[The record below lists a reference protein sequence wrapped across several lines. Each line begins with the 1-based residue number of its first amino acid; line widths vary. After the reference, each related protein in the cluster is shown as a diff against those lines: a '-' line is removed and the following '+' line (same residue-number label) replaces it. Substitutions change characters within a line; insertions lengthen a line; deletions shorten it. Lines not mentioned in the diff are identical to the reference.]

1 MLKYLIV
8 ILSLL
13 NFGCERARDAEFI
26 TTVNGIH
33 IDTPYHVT
41 YRPSLTNFSLVLFIN
56 SASCKNTISFHS
68 GAQFS
73 FEGQNVGIM
82 TVDKAGTRTGPSAFF
97 NLFNCSDS
105 YWQSNYPSART
116 QQILG
121 ALKDFQSKNL
131 GWNGDLYLVGAYEG
145 ALPAIELA
153 REWSAVKGLI
163 LLSIGSGLKDSGV
176 FKNDLACLAKSEEE
190 KKNCLTLENSNAQKL
205 EVFFSSDPTSAKT
218 WTIEG
223 LTGTSKWFREMLA
236 FDLNKS
242 LDFKLPPTL
251 IIHGGRDF
259 LVPVET
265 LDEVS
270 KRLPDVEVKIFSDL
284 NQGWMDSMSKSKS
297 QDVQSFVRDWI
308 KKRSEL

>member
-8 ILSLL
+8 ILSVLTL
-13 NFGCERARDAEFI
+13 GCERARDAEFI
-26 TTVNGIH
+26 TTINGIH
-33 IDTPYHVT
+33 LDTPYHVT
-41 YRPSLTNFSLVLFIN
+41 YRPSLTNFGLVLFVN

-68 GAQFS
+68 GAQFA
-73 FEGQNVGIM
+73 FEGQNVGII

-121 ALKDFQSKNL
+121 ALKDFQSRHL

-145 ALPAIELA
+145 ALPAIDLA
-153 REWSAVKGLI
+153 REWPAVKGLV
-163 LLSIGSGLKDSGV
+163 LLSIGSGLKESVV
-176 FKNDLACLAKSEEE
+176 FKKDLACLSKSEEE
-190 KKNCLTLENSNAQKL
+190 KKSCFNLENSNTKKL
-205 EVFFSSDPTSAKT
+205 EDIFSSDPTSAKT

-236 FDLNKS
+236 FDLNRA
-242 LDFKLPPTL
+242 LDFQLPPTL

-259 LVPVET
+259 LVPVDS
-265 LDEVS
+265 LNEVS

-284 NQGWMDSMSKSKS
+284 NQGWMDIENKSKS

-308 KKRSEL
+308 KKRSER